1 MDTEKV
7 KSIIELIV
15 NNVKKGELHSSIYFY
30 TVSKDV
36 STQLESLLPGVK
48 HENTFNVRVHIG
60 LIKVIKKFPGLFELY
75 GITINPDGW
84 VNYNGLSLEFM
95 TDKSVKR
102 WVS

>member
-15 NNVKKGELHSSIYFY
+15 NNVKKEELHSSIHFY

-36 STQLESLLPGVK
+36 YMQLKSLLPDVK
-48 HENTFNVRVHIG
+48 QENTFNVRIHIG
-60 LIKVIKKFPGLFELY
+60 LIKVIKEFPGLFELY
-75 GITINPDGW
+75 GITVNPGGW
-84 VNYNGLSLEFM
+84 VDYNGLSLAFM

>member
-36 STQLESLLPGVK
+36 STQLGSLLPDVK
-48 HENTFNVRVHIG
+48 QENTFNVRIHAG
-60 LIKVIKKFPGLFELY
+60 LIKVIKKLPGLFGLY
-75 GITINPDGW
+75 GITVNPGGW
-84 VNYNGLSLEFM
+84 VAYNGLNLEFM